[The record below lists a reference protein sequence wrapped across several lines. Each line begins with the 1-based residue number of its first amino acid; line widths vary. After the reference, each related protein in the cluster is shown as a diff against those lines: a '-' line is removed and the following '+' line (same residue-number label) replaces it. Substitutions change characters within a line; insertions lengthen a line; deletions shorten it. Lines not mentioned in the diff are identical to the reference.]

1 MSHLPIHLDEY
12 LRLRRALGFKLKFA
26 GQVLPGLVAYL
37 DAAGAPVLTTELAI
51 AWAGMPS
58 GVKPISLAH
67 RLGAARGFARY
78 LRTIDPAT
86 EIPPTGIWP
95 SVSPRPAPFIWPADD
110 ICRLVTAARS
120 LRPPLRA
127 ATHEALFGLLAV
139 TGMRVGEAIALDKA
153 DADLADGVLTV
164 RESKSGR
171 SRLVPIHPSTAGAL
185 SSYATLRDQLSPRP
199 GTTRFFVTSVGTA
212 LTHGGVYQ
220 TYDQLC
226 TAIGV
231 RTPARR
237 PRIHDL
243 RHSFAVHTLLR
254 WHQAAADLDGRLP
267 ALSTYLGHVKPAGTY
282 WYLTAVPELMELVA
296 ARLDRHTGGLR

>member
-1 MSHLPIHLDEY
+1 MSDLSIHLDDY

-51 AWAGMPS
+51 AWAGLPA

-67 RLGAARGFARY
+67 RLGAARGFASY
-78 LRTIDPAT
+78 LNTIDPAT

-95 SVSPRPAPFIWPADD
+95 SVSPRPAPFIWPPED
-110 ICRLVTAARS
+110 ISRLIQAARS

-139 TGMRVGEAIALDKA
+139 TGMRVGEAIALDQS
-153 DADLADGVLTV
+153 DADLAGGVLTV

-171 SRLVPIHPSTAGAL
+171 SRLVPIHSSTAEAL
-185 SSYATLRDQLSPRP
+185 ASYAAIRGRLSPRP

-231 RTPARR
+231 RTPSCR

-267 ALSTYLGHVKPAGTY
+267 ILSTYMGHVKPAGTY

-296 ARLDRHTGGLR
+296 ARLDRHAGAPR